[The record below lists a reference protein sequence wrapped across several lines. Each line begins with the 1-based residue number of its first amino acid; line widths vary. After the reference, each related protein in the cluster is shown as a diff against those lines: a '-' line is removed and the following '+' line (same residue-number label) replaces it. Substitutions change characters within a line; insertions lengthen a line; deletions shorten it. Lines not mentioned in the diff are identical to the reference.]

1 MPNKGRVAP
10 LNEEV
15 GRLES
20 LPQPVVAYGR
30 DLAAGEILPWH
41 HHKRAQL
48 VYASTG
54 VMNVSTPSATY
65 VVPPQQAVWV
75 TGGIDHQIEART
87 SVAMRTVYVD
97 TEAATALPA
106 QVCVLDVTPL
116 LRELIVT
123 AVDNGPSYDH
133 DSPQGRI
140 AGVILDQI
148 REKPAASLTLPMPS
162 EPRTLRLVQGLLKD
176 PADNRDLAV
185 LASDVGASKR
195 TMTRIFPKET
205 GLSFRDWRQRLKVH
219 RALELLVS
227 GKSVTTIATELGY
240 DNTSAFIAMFR
251 RCLGVTPAQYLQRKG

>member
-1 MPNKGRVAP
+1 MPIKGQVAP

-75 TGGIDHQIEART
+75 TGGIEHQIEAHICGHANGLRRYR
-87 SVAMRTVYVD
+87 SCECPARPSLRVGRY
-97 TEAATALPA
+97 AAAA
-106 QVCVLDVTPL
+106 RADRDGRGSRSE
-116 LRELIVT
+116 LRQRQ
-123 AVDNGPSYDH
+123 PSRP
-133 DSPQGRI
+133 DSRSHS
-140 AGVILDQI
+140 DQI
-148 REKPAASLTLPMPS
+148 REKPTASLALPMPS

-176 PADNRDLAV
+176 PADNRDLAA
-185 LASDVGASKR
+185 LASEVGASKR
-195 TMTRIFPKET
+195 TMTRMFPKET

-227 GKSVTTIATELGY
+227 GKSVTTTASELGY
-240 DNTSAFIAMFR
+240 DNTSAFIAMFK
-251 RCLGVTPAQYLQRKG
+251 RCLRVTPAQYLQRNG